1 MKKTFGL
8 YFHPETSKQLTG
20 QSPLKSVNDFIQN
33 RDSIQRKSTIP
44 LTKVNFTEFL
54 SVHTSAYVN
63 GLISLSQNKEPET
76 EPKYSIE
83 CENLYDFLPGFEYS
97 LGGFY
102 ATIDLMKKGILD
114 RAYCYSL
121 PGHHGYPD
129 FGHGYCLLNPM
140 AAGVRYAQKNG
151 FHNILV
157 VDWDF
162 HHGDGTQ
169 TIFEN
174 DPSVY
179 HISIHNAVDLYMS
192 MMRATNLGFTT
203 YGKKVGH
210 CNIPLMDRRL
220 GEAFYMTE
228 LGDEFSGELYNASN
242 CLHVFY
248 SALQELP
255 FDPDMIFIFDGHDS
269 HKDDLGEAVTDWGDK
284 DFAFLAKTVLDV
296 ANKFGCPVVSSP
308 AGGYN
313 VETLQRLTK
322 LHCQILEEY

>member
-8 YFHPETSKQLTG
+8 YFHPETSKQLSG
-20 QSPLKSVNDFIQN
+20 LAPQKSVYDFIQN
-33 RDSIQRKSTIP
+33 RDSIQRKSSIP
-44 LTKVNFTEFL
+44 LTKVDITEFL
-54 SVHTSAYVN
+54 SVHTTAYLDS
-63 GLISLSQNKEPET
+63 LIALSQNLTPET
-76 EPKYSIE
+76 EPRLSIE
-83 CENLYDFLPGFEYS
+83 CENLYDFLPGFEYG
-97 LGGFY
+97 LGGMY

-121 PGHHGYPD
+121 PGHHAHPA
-129 FGHGYCLLNPM
+129 FGHGYCLLNPI
-140 AAGVRYAQKNG
+140 AAGVRYAQRNG
-151 FHNILV
+151 FHKILI

-162 HHGDGTQ
+162 HHGEGTQ

-179 HISIHNAVDLYMS
+179 HISLHNCVDLYMS
-192 MMRATNLGFTT
+192 LIRVTNLGFTT

-210 CNIPLMDRRL
+210 CNIPIMDRRL
-220 GEAFYMTE
+220 GDIFYKE
-228 LGDEFSGELYNASN
+228 ILGDEFSGELYNASN

-248 SALQELP
+248 SALQNLP

-284 DFAFLAKTVLDV
+284 DFTFLAKAVLDV
-296 ANKFGCPVVSSP
+296 ANKFGCPVISSP

-313 VETLQRLTK
+313 IETLQRLTK
-322 LHCQILEEY
+322 LHLKILEEY